1 MPQFAAN
8 LTMMYPEMDLLERMR
23 AAQEDGFAAV
33 ECLFPYA
40 HEAPVWGQ
48 ALRANGL
55 VQALFNAPPGGFT
68 PEQAQRAWDLG
79 QRGTACLPG
88 MEREF
93 EAGVRLAL
101 AYAQVIGCRQIH
113 VMAGAVPPELWYLDT
128 RPKDCVLGAGVTHHH
143 YASVDSVLSQTYLG
157 NLERAANWAREEG
170 IDILI
175 EPINARDMP
184 HYFLNLQEQ
193 AHAFVQTLGAS
204 NVKVQMDLYHAQV
217 AQGDLI
223 RMMECYLPTKRVA
236 HLQIAG
242 VPDRHEPDL
251 GEVNYTAVFELLDR
265 LTLSGDWDGFVGCE
279 YRPREGSRP
288 GGSRRGLAWMAP
300 YRAAQRTR

>member
-113 VMAGAVPPELWYLDT
+113 VMAGAVPVTKAVTLPEREKSSAVELATSYRYQVPPEL
-128 RPKDCVLGAGVTHHH
+128 
-143 YASVDSVLSQTYLG
+143 
-157 NLERAANWAREEG
+157 
-170 IDILI
+170 
-175 EPINARDMP
+175 
-184 HYFLNLQEQ
+184 
-193 AHAFVQTLGAS
+193 
-204 NVKVQMDLYHAQV
+204 
-217 AQGDLI
+217 
-223 RMMECYLPTKRVA
+223 
-236 HLQIAG
+236 
-242 VPDRHEPDL
+242 VPP
-251 GEVNYTAVFELLDR
+251 
-265 LTLSGDWDGFVGCE
+265 
-279 YRPREGSRP
+279 
-288 GGSRRGLAWMAP
+288 
-300 YRAAQRTR
+300 